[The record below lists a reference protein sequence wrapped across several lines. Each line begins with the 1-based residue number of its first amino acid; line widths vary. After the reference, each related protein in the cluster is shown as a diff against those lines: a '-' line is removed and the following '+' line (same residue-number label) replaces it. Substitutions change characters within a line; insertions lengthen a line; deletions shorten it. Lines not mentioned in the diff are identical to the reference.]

1 MMRTRKAKHYSVTA
15 GLFAQVLLLSSCG
28 SLEPNPGQTFLFG
41 WVLLGLLILA
51 MLVLFVSLIRYVKGG
66 TTVGAQAPEPTEF
79 VYDAS
84 EEEEEEE
91 EEDR

>member
-1 MMRTRKAKHYSVTA
+1 MLIKEANHYPGIAVLGALS
-15 GLFAQVLLLSSCG
+15 LLLSACG

-41 WVLLGLLILA
+41 WVLLGLLVLA

-66 TTVGAQAPEPTEF
+66 APVKPKTPEPTEF

-84 EEEEEEE
+84 EEEEEE
-91 EEDR
+91 D

>member
-1 MMRTRKAKHYSVTA
+1 MMRTRKARYYSVTA
-15 GLFAQVLLLSSCG
+15 DLFGLAVLVSSCG
-28 SLEPNPGQTFLFG
+28 SLEPNPSQTFLFG
-41 WVLLGLLILA
+41 WILLGLLVLA

-84 EEEEEEE
+84 EEEEDE